1 MSPRRSPKTG
11 LSFGNWA
18 TRQAVG
24 ALVRYKK
31 GVNLAGPGP
40 MYSPRT
46 AAVLGLRRQTA
57 RRTVGL
63 KKARN
68 AETLARNMS
77 RIERMLAE
85 IEKYKMRQPV
95 ILVRQPSGGLAMAK
109 RVRKSPRRN

>member
-11 LSFGNWA
+11 LSFNNWIA
-18 TRQAVG
+18 RQAGERFSRYNAGVQVAG
-24 ALVRYKK
+24 A
-31 GVNLAGPGP
+31 PP
-40 MYSPRT
+40 YSPRT
-46 AAVLGLRRQTA
+46 AAVLGLRHQTA
-57 RRTVGL
+57 RKAINL

-68 AETLARNMS
+68 AATMARNVA

-85 IEKYKMRQPV
+85 IEKYKMRRPV